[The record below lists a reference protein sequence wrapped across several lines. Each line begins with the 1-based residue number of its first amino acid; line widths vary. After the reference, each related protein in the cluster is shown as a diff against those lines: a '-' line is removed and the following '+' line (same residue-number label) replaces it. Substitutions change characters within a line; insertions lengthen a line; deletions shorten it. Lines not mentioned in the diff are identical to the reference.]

1 MTSIFHTL
9 KAVWTA
15 APTSAADAED
25 SLRWLFLNVRRG
37 TSARENVMENQQ
49 LVATLDS
56 TEAGVIARD
65 DSRWRIFRRKYLV
78 NPQSQLGAAALVA
91 LITLVPIALLN
102 LSLHLARTVEREAL
116 FSNAPQAVALHA
128 ARFDQTEF
136 VLVLI
141 ASIIFVMG
149 VFAMTVLVT
158 HRTYGAAVGVR
169 RHLWEIR
176 DGNYSTRLKLRD
188 SDNLTELVDP
198 FNEMAAALDD
208 REKNLV
214 LKLEQVA
221 AQADG
226 MGDDGRALA
235 ARLREIVETPERPAA
250 GRQS

>member
-1 MTSIFHTL
+1 MENHQL
-9 KAVWTA
+9 A
-15 APTSAADAED
+15 ATMNSSQARARPAED
-25 SLRWLFLNVRRG
+25 
-37 TSARENVMENQQ
+37 T
-49 LVATLDS
+49 
-56 TEAGVIARD
+56 
-65 DSRWRIFRRKYLV
+65 RWRIFRRKYLV
-78 NPQSQLGAAALVA
+78 NPQSQLGAAALVT

-141 ASIIFVMG
+141 ASAIFVVG

-208 REKNLV
+208 REKNL
-214 LKLEQVA
+214 LRTLEEVA
-221 AQADG
+221 AQAEG
-226 MGDDGRALA
+226 LGDNGRALST
-235 ARLREIVETPERPAA
+235 RLRKVVQAPKPSAA
-250 GRQS
+250 GRHT

>member
-1 MTSIFHTL
+1 
-9 KAVWTA
+9 
-15 APTSAADAED
+15 
-25 SLRWLFLNVRRG
+25 
-37 TSARENVMENQQ
+37 MENHQ
-49 LVATLDS
+49 LAATLDS
-56 TEAGVIARD
+56 SQASARPTED
-65 DSRWRIFRRKYLV
+65 TRWRIFRRKYLV
-78 NPQSQLGAAALVA
+78 NPRSQLGAAALVT

-141 ASIIFVMG
+141 ASAIFVVG

-176 DGNYSTRLKLRD
+176 DGDYSTRLKLRD

-208 REKNLV
+208 RERNLV
-214 LKLEQVA
+214 LALEQL
-221 AQADG
+221 ADEADTL
-226 MGDDGRALA
+226 GDDGRALA
-235 ARLREIVETPERPAA
+235 TRLRKVVQASEPSPA
-250 GRQS
+250 GRHI

>member
-1 MTSIFHTL
+1 
-9 KAVWTA
+9 
-15 APTSAADAED
+15 
-25 SLRWLFLNVRRG
+25 
-37 TSARENVMENQQ
+37 MEHHQ
-49 LVATLDS
+49 LAATLDS
-56 TEAGVIARD
+56 SHAAARPTED
-65 DSRWRIFRRKYLV
+65 TRWRIFRRKYLV

-141 ASIIFVMG
+141 ASVIFVVG

-208 REKNLV
+208 REKNL
-214 LKLEQVA
+214 LLTLEQVA

-226 MGDDGRALA
+226 LGDDGRALA
-235 ARLREIVETPERPAA
+235 TRLREIAQSSNLPAA
-250 GRQS
+250 KRQP